1 MTIRSI
7 IDSLLPTLKSCATY
21 SLEIQRRI
29 QAAPEQKRGN
39 LFAQA
44 LSDADGS
51 IQTAVEIE
59 LLARYPR
66 LHFFGEEKTANTKY
80 LAGTWFPEIV
90 DSSKEIALEGEID
103 CAELIER
110 GELLAVLDP
119 IDGTRYYLDNLDYQ
133 IVFSLTTRRGILAS
147 LVLMPRQNAIFY
159 AEAGKGL
166 YQGTFSDSL
175 ADFSRIQLPKGNGVV
190 VASIFVRLSG
200 LPASEV
206 EKVYHLDLDYD
217 GKLPVPNMFSLL
229 LGQLSAAVVPQANL
243 HDNYA
248 LAFMAIEG
256 GGYAVKLDGVG
267 GLPMP
272 EELGGAVGPIGLI
285 IASDIRFVKLL
296 TDKIEVLPLPQLD
309 A

>member
-1 MTIRSI
+1 
-7 IDSLLPTLKSCATY
+7 
-21 SLEIQRRI
+21 LEIQKRI
-29 QAAPEQKRGN
+29 QAAPEQKGGN

-51 IQTAVEIE
+51 IQTSVEIE

-66 LHFFGEEKTANTKY
+66 LRFWGEEKTANTKY
-80 LAGTWFPEIV
+80 LAGTWFPEIA
-90 DSSKEIALEGEID
+90 DSSLDEALHGEVD
-103 CAELIER
+103 GAALIEN

-147 LVLMPRQNAIFY
+147 IVLMPRQNAIFY

-166 YQGTFSDSL
+166 YRGTFNDEL
-175 ADFSRIQLPKGNGVV
+175 ADFSRIGLPKGNGVV
-190 VASIFVRLSG
+190 VASIFIRLSD
-200 LPASEV
+200 LVAREV

-229 LGQLSAAVVPQANL
+229 LGELSAAVVPEANL

-256 GGYAVKLDGVG
+256 GGSVGRLDGDTTFPV
-267 GLPMP
+267 P
-272 EELGGAVGPIGLI
+272 EALGKADGRTGLI
-285 IASDIRFVKLL
+285 IASDMRFVTLL
-296 TDKIEVLPLPQLD
+296 TDKIEVLPRQD